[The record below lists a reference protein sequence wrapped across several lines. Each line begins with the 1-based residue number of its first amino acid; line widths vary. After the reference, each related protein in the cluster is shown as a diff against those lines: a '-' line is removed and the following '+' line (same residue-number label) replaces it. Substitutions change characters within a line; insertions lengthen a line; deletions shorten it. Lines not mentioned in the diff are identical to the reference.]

1 MSQCSARQRLGRPAA
16 SGSGSFLTRPS
27 DGLDVDEVAVL
38 RPLPQQLHALQL
50 AAVQSEA
57 RPRRQLQQSAGDGHE
72 HQHVEAAQA
81 QGRRPRAG
89 VPVRHGDH
97 RVLGRLPVED
107 VVTWEATA
115 ESRASA
121 HIFNSV
127 TKRHRVKGHEKTAM
141 NELCRFF
148 LPPADSKS
156 SLS

>member
-1 MSQCSARQRLGRPAA
+1 MGRPAA
-16 SGSGSFLTRPS
+16 SGSGSGSLLTRPS
-27 DGLDVDEVAVL
+27 DGLDVDQVAVL

-89 VPVRHGDH
+89 VHVRHRDH

-107 VVTWEATA
+107 VVTWETA
-115 ESRASA
+115 AEGGASAYGCSA

-127 TKRHRVKGHEKTAM
+127 TKQDGVKVHEKTST

-148 LPPADSKS
+148 LPAADSKRS
-156 SLS
+156 RS